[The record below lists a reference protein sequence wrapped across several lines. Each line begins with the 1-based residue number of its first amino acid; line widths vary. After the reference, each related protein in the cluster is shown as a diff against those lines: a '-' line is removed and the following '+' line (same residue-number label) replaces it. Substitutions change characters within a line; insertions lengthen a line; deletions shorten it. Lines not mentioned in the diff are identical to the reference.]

1 MISTRRRLE
10 FASGYLALGMLTDA
24 SDELEAIEGGD
35 RLLPEVMAVRSDL
48 YMEARQWD
56 LLLAVSRELARLRPK
71 LDKGWIG
78 WAFALRELN
87 RIGEARAV
95 LLEAEP
101 IHGRKCALLHYNLAC
116 YYCLLGD
123 QAEAKK
129 RLRVACRMDRHWK
142 EAALDDQ
149 DLKALWDDIA
159 GMK

>member
-10 FASGYLALGMLTDA
+10 FASGYLALGMLTEA

-35 RLLPEVMAVRSDL
+35 RLLPEVLAVRSDL
-48 YMEARQWD
+48 HMEARQWD
-56 LLLAVSRELARLRPK
+56 LLLVVARELARLRPNP
-71 LDKGWIG
+71 DKGWIG
-78 WAFALRELN
+78 WAFALRELK

-101 IHGRKCALLHYNLAC
+101 IHGKKCALMHYNLAC
-116 YYCLLGD
+116 YCCLLGD

-129 RLRVACRMDRHWK
+129 RLRIACRMDQHWK

-149 DLKALWDDIA
+149 DLKAMWDDIA
-159 GMK
+159 RMK